1 MKINKHHTYNRAACI
16 CIAACLLFLSAL
28 TACSGE
34 PEPEVMNEEWIPL
47 EINIGSIEKLEVSPM
62 SKAETTELPDI
73 VRTKFRV
80 GDKLEL
86 ILSTRTERD
95 YTSVILQADGSW
107 KKEDGASLMLR
118 PNTDYTISAEYG
130 TELEYNSF
138 GNTDYLLAEDAIP
151 VYDESTK
158 TYTCSFNFKRP
169 DLYSCLKIEFDI
181 IDPGDQIAE
190 DANGPIYVSFTNVTL
205 ITNRTRALGPL
216 PIINNCLETFFRGD
230 GIEDY
235 IVEGV
240 ELERSYDQG
249 KVRLEYFDSENSSYS
264 FTLTPNHI
272 INVRLIYPYPVWEN
286 P

>member
-1 MKINKHHTYNRAACI
+1 MLKINKHHTYNRAACI

-28 TACSGE
+28 TACSSE
-34 PEPEVMNEEWIPL
+34 AEPEVMNEEWIPL

-80 GDKLEL
+80 GDEL
-86 ILSTRTERD
+86 TLYVSGERP
-95 YTSVILQADGSW
+95 SLVILQADGSW
-107 KKEDGASLMLR
+107 KTQNGTSLMLR

-130 TELEYNSF
+130 TELRYESF
-138 GNTDYLLAEDAIP
+138 GTTDYVRAEDAIP

-181 IDPGDQIAE
+181 IDPGDPIGE
-190 DANGPIYVSFTNVTL
+190 DLNGPVYVTFTNATL
-205 ITNRTRALGPL
+205 ITNRRALGPF

-230 GIEDY
+230 GLEDF
-235 IVEGV
+235 IVHGV
-240 ELERSYDQG
+240 TLERSDRQG
-249 KVRLEYFDSENSSYS
+249 EVRLEYFDSENSNYS

-272 INVRLIYPYPVWEN
+272 INVRLIYPYPVWEI

>member
-28 TACSGE
+28 TACSSE
-34 PEPEVMNEEWIPL
+34 AEPEVMNEEWIPL

-86 ILSTRTERD
+86 ILSTRTEHD

-107 KKEDGASLMLR
+107 KKEDGTSLMLR

-130 TELEYNSF
+130 TGLQYESF
-138 GNTDYLLAEDAIP
+138 GTTDYLWAEDAIP
-151 VYDESTK
+151 VYNESTK

-190 DANGPIYVSFTNVTL
+190 DANGPVYVTFTNVTL
-205 ITNRTRALGPL
+205 IANRTRALGPF
-216 PIINNCLETFFRGD
+216 PIINNCLETFYRG
-230 GIEDY
+230 EDL
-235 IVEGV
+235 IVNGV
-240 ELERSYDQG
+240 ALERSYGQG
-249 KVRLEYFDSENSSYS
+249 EVRLEQFDSENASYS
-264 FTLTPNHI
+264 FTVTPDHI
-272 INVRLIYPYPVWEN
+272 TNVRLIYPYPVWEI

>member
-28 TACSGE
+28 TACSSE
-34 PEPEVMNEEWIPL
+34 AEPEVMNEEWIPL

-73 VRTKFRV
+73 VRMKFRV
-80 GDKLEL
+80 GDEL
-86 ILSTRTERD
+86 TLYISGGNSSL
-95 YTSVILQADGSW
+95 VILQPDGSW
-107 KKEDGASLMLR
+107 KTQNGTSLMLR

-130 TELEYNSF
+130 TELEYESF
-138 GNTDYLLAEDAIP
+138 GNTDYLRAEDAIP
-151 VYDESTK
+151 VYNELTK

-181 IDPGDQIAE
+181 IDPGDPIGE
-190 DANGPIYVSFTNVTL
+190 DLNGPVYVTFTNATL
-205 ITNRTRALGPL
+205 ITNRVNALGPF

-230 GIEDY
+230 GLEDF
-235 IVEGV
+235 IVHGV
-240 ELERSYDQG
+240 TLERSDGQG
-249 KVRLEYFDSENSSYS
+249 EVRLEYFDSENSSYS

-272 INVRLIYPYPVWEN
+272 INVRLIYPYPVWEI

>member
-1 MKINKHHTYNRAACI
+1 MLKINKHHTYNRAACI

-80 GDKLEL
+80 GDEL
-86 ILSTRTERD
+86 TLYVSGERP
-95 YTSVILQADGSW
+95 SLVILQADGSW
-107 KKEDGASLMLR
+107 KKEDGTSLMLR

-130 TELEYNSF
+130 TELQYESF
-138 GNTDYLLAEDAIP
+138 GTTDYLRAEDAIP
-151 VYDESTK
+151 VYNESTK

-190 DANGPIYVSFTNVTL
+190 DANGPVYVTFTNATL
-205 ITNRTRALGPL
+205 ITNRRDLGPF
-216 PIINNCLETFFRGD
+216 PIINNCLETFFRED
-230 GIEDY
+230 RLEDY
-235 IVEGV
+235 IVHGV
-240 ELERSYDQG
+240 TLERSHDQG
-249 KVRLEYFDSENSSYS
+249 EVRLEYFDSENSSYS
-264 FTLTPNHI
+264 FTLAPDHI
-272 INVRLIYPYPVWEN
+272 TNVRLIYPYPVWEI

>member
-28 TACSGE
+28 TACSSE
-34 PEPEVMNEEWIPL
+34 AEPEVMNEEWIPL

-80 GDKLEL
+80 GDEL
-86 ILSTRTERD
+86 TLYVSGERP
-95 YTSVILQADGSW
+95 SLVILQADGSW
-107 KKEDGASLMLR
+107 KKEDGTSLMLR

-130 TELEYNSF
+130 TELQYESF
-138 GNTDYLLAEDAIP
+138 GTTDYLRAEDAIP
-151 VYDESTK
+151 VYNESTK

-205 ITNRTRALGPL
+205 ITNRARALGPF

-235 IVEGV
+235 IVQGV

-249 KVRLEYFDSENSSYS
+249 KVRLEQFDSENSNYS

-272 INVRLIYPYPVWEN
+272 INVRLIYPYPVWEI

>member
-28 TACSGE
+28 TACSSE
-34 PEPEVMNEEWIPL
+34 AEPEVMNEEWIPL

-80 GDKLEL
+80 GDEL
-86 ILSTRTERD
+86 TLYVSGERP
-95 YTSVILQADGSW
+95 SLVILQADGSW
-107 KKEDGASLMLR
+107 KTQNGTSLMLR
-118 PNTDYTISAEYG
+118 PNTNYTISAEYG
-130 TELEYNSF
+130 TELRYESF
-138 GNTDYLLAEDAIP
+138 GTTDYLRAEDAIP

-181 IDPGDQIAE
+181 IDPGDPIGE
-190 DANGPIYVSFTNVTL
+190 DLNGPVYVTFTNATL
-205 ITNRTRALGPL
+205 ITNRRALGPF

-230 GIEDY
+230 GIEDF
-235 IVEGV
+235 IVHGV
-240 ELERSYDQG
+240 TLERSDGQG
-249 KVRLEYFDSENSSYS
+249 EVHLEYFDSENSSYS
-264 FTLTPNHI
+264 FTLTPNNI
-272 INVRLIYPYPVWEN
+272 INVRLIYPYPVWEI

>member
-28 TACSGE
+28 TACSSE
-34 PEPEVMNEEWIPL
+34 AEPEVMNEEWIPL

-86 ILSTRTERD
+86 QLSTRAERD

-107 KKEDGASLMLR
+107 KKEGGASLMLR

-130 TELEYNSF
+130 TELEYDSF

-151 VYDESTK
+151 VYNESTK

-190 DANGPIYVSFTNVTL
+190 DANGPIYVSFTNATL
-205 ITNRTRALGPL
+205 IANRTSLGPF
-216 PIINNCLETFFRGD
+216 PIINNCLETFHRGD
-230 GIEDY
+230 GLEDY
-235 IVEGV
+235 IVQGV
-240 ELERSYDQG
+240 ELERSYDLG
-249 KVRLEYFDSENSSYS
+249 KVRLEQFDSENSSYS

-272 INVRLIYPYPVWEN
+272 INVRLIYPYPVWEI

>member
-28 TACSGE
+28 TACSSE
-34 PEPEVMNEEWIPL
+34 AEPEVMNEEWIPL

-80 GDKLEL
+80 GDEL
-86 ILSTRTERD
+86 TLYISGGN
-95 YTSVILQADGSW
+95 SSPVILQPDGSW
-107 KKEDGASLMLR
+107 KTQNGTSLMLR
-118 PNTDYTISAEYG
+118 PNTNYTISAEYG
-130 TELEYNSF
+130 TGLQYESF
-138 GNTDYLLAEDAIP
+138 GTTDYLWAEDAIP

-181 IDPGDQIAE
+181 IDPGDPIWE
-190 DANGPIYVSFTNVTL
+190 DANGPVYVTFTNVTL
-205 ITNRTRALGPL
+205 IANRVNALGPF
-216 PIINNCLETFFRGD
+216 PIINNCLETFYRG
-230 GIEDY
+230 EDL

-240 ELERSYDQG
+240 ALERSHGQG
-249 KVRLEYFDSENSSYS
+249 EVRLEQFDSENASYS
-264 FTLTPNHI
+264 FTVTPDHI
-272 INVRLIYPYPVWEN
+272 TNVRLIYPYPVWEI

>member
-1 MKINKHHTYNRAACI
+1 MKINKHHTYNRADCI

-28 TACSGE
+28 TACSSE
-34 PEPEVMNEEWIPL
+34 AEPEVMNEEWIPL
-47 EINIGSIEKLEVSPM
+47 EINISSIEKLEVSPM

-80 GDKLEL
+80 GDEL
-86 ILSTRTERD
+86 TLYVSGERP
-95 YTSVILQADGSW
+95 SLVILQADGSW
-107 KKEDGASLMLR
+107 KTQNGTSLMLR

-130 TELEYNSF
+130 TELRYESF
-138 GNTDYLLAEDAIP
+138 GTTDYLRAEDAIP

-181 IDPGDQIAE
+181 IDPGDPIGE
-190 DANGPIYVSFTNVTL
+190 DLNGPVYVTFTNATL
-205 ITNRTRALGPL
+205 ITNRRALGPF

-230 GIEDY
+230 GLEDF
-235 IVEGV
+235 IVHGV
-240 ELERSYDQG
+240 TLERSDRQG
-249 KVRLEYFDSENSSYS
+249 EVRLEYFDSENSNYS

-272 INVRLIYPYPVWEN
+272 INVRLIYPYPVWEI

>member
-28 TACSGE
+28 TACSSE
-34 PEPEVMNEEWIPL
+34 AEPEVMNEEWIPL

-73 VRTKFRV
+73 VRMKFRV
-80 GDKLEL
+80 GDEL
-86 ILSTRTERD
+86 TLYISGGKSSL
-95 YTSVILQADGSW
+95 VILQPDGSW
-107 KKEDGASLMLR
+107 KKEDGTSLMLR
-118 PNTDYTISAEYG
+118 PNTNYTISAEYG
-130 TELEYNSF
+130 TELRYESF
-138 GNTDYLLAEDAIP
+138 GTTDYLRAEDAIP

-181 IDPGDQIAE
+181 IDPGDPIWE
-190 DANGPIYVSFTNVTL
+190 DANGPVYVTFTNATL
-205 ITNRTRALGPL
+205 IANRTSLGPF
-216 PIINNCLETFFRGD
+216 PIINNCLETFHRGD
-230 GIEDY
+230 GLEDY
-235 IVEGV
+235 IVHGV
-240 ELERSYDQG
+240 ALERSYDLG
-249 KVRLEYFDSENSSYS
+249 EVRLEQFDSENSNYS

-272 INVRLIYPYPVWEN
+272 INVRLIYPYPVWKN

>member
-28 TACSGE
+28 TACSSE
-34 PEPEVMNEEWIPL
+34 AEPEVMNEEWIPL

-73 VRTKFRV
+73 VRMKFRV
-80 GDKLEL
+80 GDEL
-86 ILSTRTERD
+86 TLYISGGNSSL
-95 YTSVILQADGSW
+95 VILQPDGSW
-107 KKEDGASLMLR
+107 KTQNGTSLMLR

-130 TELEYNSF
+130 TELRYESF
-138 GNTDYLLAEDAIP
+138 GTTDYLRAEDAIP

-181 IDPGDQIAE
+181 IDPGDPIWE
-190 DANGPIYVSFTNVTL
+190 DANGPVYVTFTNATL
-205 ITNRTRALGPL
+205 ITNRRALGPF

-230 GIEDY
+230 GIEDF
-235 IVEGV
+235 IVHGV
-240 ELERSYDQG
+240 TLERSDGQG
-249 KVRLEYFDSENSSYS
+249 EVHLEYFDSENSSYS
-264 FTLTPNHI
+264 FTLTPNNI
-272 INVRLIYPYPVWEN
+272 INVRLIYPYPVWEI

>member
-28 TACSGE
+28 TACSSE
-34 PEPEVMNEEWIPL
+34 AEPEVMNEEWIPL

-80 GDKLEL
+80 GDEL
-86 ILSTRTERD
+86 TLYVSGERP
-95 YTSVILQADGSW
+95 SLVILQADGSW
-107 KKEDGASLMLR
+107 KKEGGASLMLR
-118 PNTDYTISAEYG
+118 PNTNYTISAEYG
-130 TELEYNSF
+130 TELRYESF
-138 GNTDYLLAEDAIP
+138 GTTDYLRAEDAIP

-181 IDPGDQIAE
+181 IDPGDPIGE
-190 DANGPIYVSFTNVTL
+190 DLNGPVYVTFTNATL
-205 ITNRTRALGPL
+205 ITNRRALGPF

-230 GIEDY
+230 GIEDF
-235 IVEGV
+235 IVHGV
-240 ELERSYDQG
+240 TLERSDGQG
-249 KVRLEYFDSENSSYS
+249 EVHLEYFDSENSSYS
-264 FTLTPNHI
+264 FTLTPNNI
-272 INVRLIYPYPVWEN
+272 INVRLIYPYPVWEI

>member
-28 TACSGE
+28 TACSSE
-34 PEPEVMNEEWIPL
+34 AEPEVMNEEWIPL

-80 GDKLEL
+80 GDEL
-86 ILSTRTERD
+86 TLYISGGN
-95 YTSVILQADGSW
+95 SSPVILQPDGSW
-107 KKEDGASLMLR
+107 KTQNGTSLMLR
-118 PNTDYTISAEYG
+118 PNTNYTISAEYG
-130 TELEYNSF
+130 TGLQYESF
-138 GNTDYLLAEDAIP
+138 GTTDYLWAEDAIP
-151 VYDESTK
+151 VYNESTK

-190 DANGPIYVSFTNVTL
+190 DANGPVYVTFTNATL
-205 ITNRTRALGPL
+205 IANRTRDLGPF
-216 PIINNCLETFFRGD
+216 PIINNCLETFYRG
-230 GIEDY
+230 EDL
-235 IVEGV
+235 IVNGV
-240 ELERSYDQG
+240 ALERSHGQG
-249 KVRLEYFDSENSSYS
+249 EVRLEQFDSENASYS
-264 FTLTPNHI
+264 FTVTSDHI
-272 INVRLIYPYPVWEN
+272 TNVRLIYPYPVWKN

>member
-1 MKINKHHTYNRAACI
+1 MLKINKHHTYNRASCI
-16 CIAACLLFLSAL
+16 CIAACLLFLSVL
-28 TACSGE
+28 TACSSE

-47 EINIGSIEKLEVSPM
+47 EINIGSIEELEVSPM

-80 GDKLEL
+80 GDEL
-86 ILSTRTERD
+86 TLYVSGERP
-95 YTSVILQADGSW
+95 SLVILQADGSW
-107 KKEDGASLMLR
+107 KKEGGASLMLR
-118 PNTDYTISAEYG
+118 PNTTYTISAEYG
-130 TELEYNSF
+130 TELRYESF
-138 GNTDYLLAEDAIP
+138 GTTDYLRAEDAIP

-181 IDPGDQIAE
+181 IDPGDPIGE
-190 DANGPIYVSFTNVTL
+190 DLNGPVYVTFTNATL
-205 ITNRTRALGPL
+205 ITNRRALGPF

-235 IVEGV
+235 IVHGV
-240 ELERSYDQG
+240 TLERSDDQG
-249 KVRLEYFDSENSSYS
+249 EVHLEYFDSENSSYS
-264 FTLTPNHI
+264 FTLTPNNI
-272 INVRLIYPYPVWEN
+272 INVRLIYPYPVWEI